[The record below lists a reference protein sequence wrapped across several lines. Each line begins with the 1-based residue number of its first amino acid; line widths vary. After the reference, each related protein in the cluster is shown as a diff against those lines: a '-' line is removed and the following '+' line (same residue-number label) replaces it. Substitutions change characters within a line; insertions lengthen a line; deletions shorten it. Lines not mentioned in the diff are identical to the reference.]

1 MHTMI
6 LSLTKKKDIKEEM
19 TKLGILKRMILK
31 MRMKIAMIARKS

>member
-1 MHTMI
+1 MHTMT